1 MAYYMYSNTQEVTP
15 YERMMASLNGEKT
28 DRVPVHFYPRW
39 AALEYIGATFKQT
52 WDDPDLY
59 VKGQIL
65 AQERCQYYCV
75 LDYNMIGTVEEAM
88 GAKLKY
94 PENDVPQIA
103 ESLIKTKED
112 MKNVKWKLDPRKD
125 GNMPK
130 VLYVISRLK
139 EELIKRGRGTQ
150 QVPIM
155 TWGSCPSRT
164 VACLTGFKEWFLIV
178 ARDPDWAVELMEM
191 ALDGWLQLVVA
202 AWEAGADCV
211 WVNDPVS
218 SRDCISRDHYTKLT
232 QPFQRKFIEVIRR
245 ETGMNITMHPCGNWH
260 DRMDL
265 VYENQADCYFL
276 GPMDIEYLREK
287 FLRKFPDAYYLI
299 QWLYDAISSE
309 TLDNNSFVLEF
320 DANCDIAF
328 IGDEWL
334 NVTARRMAE
343 FYIYWAYPMEIVPGA
358 TQPLPWQGADAGD
371 KFMTWSDNVATAIL
385 NRMIP
390 KCAWELRAA
399 FAKEPLWVANEFFSS
414 RPGLE
419 EVFKRLLDLANEV
432 DDAQA
437 STWAFPPME
446 Q

>member
-1 MAYYMYSNTQEVTP
+1 MTYYMYSNTQEVTP
-15 YERMMASLNGEKT
+15 YERMMSSLNGEKT

-65 AQERCQYYCV
+65 AQERFQYDCII
-75 LDYNMIGTVEEAM
+75 DYDMMGPVEEAM

-103 ESLIKTKED
+103 EPLIKTKED

-218 SRDCISRDHYTKLT
+218 SRDCISRDHYNKLT
-232 QPFQRKFIEVIRR
+232 QPYQRKFIEAIRR

-276 GPMDIEYLREK
+276 GPMDIELCTQKAVETNEKGLSRVKSLNGNVGAATKSTTDGQTAVPYATTMKRGKPEDIEKESKAVIDTVEAADLRCILGTNCWDVK
-287 FLRKFPDAYYLI
+287 GSSFANRDAMVYAARKYGQY
-299 QWLYDAISSE
+299 
-309 TLDNNSFVLEF
+309 
-320 DANCDIAF
+320 
-328 IGDEWL
+328 
-334 NVTARRMAE
+334 
-343 FYIYWAYPMEIVPGA
+343 
-358 TQPLPWQGADAGD
+358 
-371 KFMTWSDNVATAIL
+371 K
-385 NRMIP
+385 
-390 KCAWELRAA
+390 
-399 FAKEPLWVANEFFSS
+399 
-414 RPGLE
+414 
-419 EVFKRLLDLANEV
+419 
-432 DDAQA
+432 
-437 STWAFPPME
+437 
-446 Q
+446 